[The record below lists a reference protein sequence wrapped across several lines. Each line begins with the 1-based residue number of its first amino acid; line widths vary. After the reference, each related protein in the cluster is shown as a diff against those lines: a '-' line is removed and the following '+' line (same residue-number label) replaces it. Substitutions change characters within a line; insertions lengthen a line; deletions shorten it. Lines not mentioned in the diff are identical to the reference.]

1 MSNLSNFASAGKAFA
16 NVMNKEGND
25 SAKKTRK
32 DMNKTGGLKPRAS
45 LDTRPSPPPSKRP
58 RTPESKTITARRR
71 SSLATASLSTR
82 NSADEPW
89 TNPLLLLRKQPPN
102 LQFRRGLLPF
112 DLGLS
117 VRFLSVRLPK
127 QKRAVTTP
135 NLILPNPNPHP
146 WFGKHLENGWAD
158 FSTSNSFSN
167 SSWEYRVLFASPNR
181 MAKAVKAATSPGKGA
196 QGTHSVKVQKNN
208 VSDSSE
214 GSVCSALLGSP
225 LVRHVRQRS
234 KAETPPAQNPGNMS
248 HITEADSD
256 DDEDYVEIM
265 LAPIAAPGAPTPAMP
280 RLQTMRN
287 RSRFV
292 PATPS
297 KPLLPIHFEPP
308 RQPRLKTK
316 IVLPSSDQTLHQV
329 ATAASAMN
337 LSYLDIA
344 RFRRCSYLTP
354 PHHQPSRATHIHPKL
369 TKEAASP
376 TSLFATITITSAPS
390 FLKLATSAPSF
401 LNLLNPYVALP
412 KDPHQ
417 PHPRLF
423 VLLPV

>member
-32 DMNKTGGLKPRAS
+32 DMNKT
-45 LDTRPSPPPSKRP
+45 
-58 RTPESKTITARRR
+58 ESKTITARRR

-214 GSVCSALLGSP
+214 GSVRSALLGSP

-234 KAETPPAQNPGNMS
+234 KAETPAQNPGNMS

-308 RQPRLKTK
+308 RQPRLNTK
-316 IVLPSSDQTLHQV
+316 IVLPSSDQTLHQQSV
-329 ATAASAMN
+329 PQVSRLAVSPTMHLTVSPTIGS
-337 LSYLDIA
+337 LTI
-344 RFRRCSYLTP
+344 RFANNSSHQQPVSPMILHTNERSVSPTILHTNDPSHQQSVSPTIRLAVSPTIYLT
-354 PHHQPSRATHIHPKL
+354 HNPSR
-369 TKEAASP
+369 
-376 TSLFATITITSAPS
+376 
-390 FLKLATSAPSF
+390 
-401 LNLLNPYVALP
+401 
-412 KDPHQ
+412 Q
-417 PHPRLF
+417 
-423 VLLPV
+423 